1 MLANRRCTSDD
12 RSRDEVVGRRRAEA
26 KTSVRSSQP
35 FPKLDLCLVFLACF
49 GCRNPSAASSPNGS
63 TCYLQILCPALPFP
77 IKLAMALLRS
87 KFRIRWDDDIVAL
100 TLV

>member
-1 MLANRRCTSDD
+1 MS
-12 RSRDEVVGRRRAEA
+12 EEGVPKA

-35 FPKLDLCLVFLACF
+35 FPKLDLCLVFFWLVLAAGTYQQRHHRIDRHVICKSHARH
-49 GCRNPSAASSPNGS
+49 CLS
-63 TCYLQILCPALPFP
+63 P

-100 TLV
+100 ALI